1 MSAPEMVSWWSPDI
15 GWRQDGAPAAHVA
28 LHAQPAGASLDYAG
42 AGYEREG
49 YAFPPEE
56 AYSAAGH
63 MIVRSAGDHLRVE
76 TWDSNAQTS
85 LFFVAADD
93 AAAFRATL
101 WPAMMQAAAAVWQA
115 EETRIMRRAM
125 VAFIRHGAGKMTIDP
140 HGDQDRDE
148 CQAEQEAD
156 RWQAARGGEGT

>member
-1 MSAPEMVSWWSPDI
+1 MSAPEMVSWWSPDT
-15 GWRQDGAPAAHVA
+15 GWSRRAPPPAHVA
-28 LHAQPAGASLDYAG
+28 LLAQPDGLPLDYEA

-63 MIVRSAGDHLRVE
+63 MVLRSARDHLRVE

-85 LFFVAADD
+85 LFFVASCDV
-93 AAAFRATL
+93 AAFRATL

-115 EETRIMRRAM
+115 EETRVMRRAM

-148 CQAEQEAD
+148 YQAEQEAR
-156 RWQAARGGEGT
+156 RWQAARGGEGA